1 MWDVELRNEGA
12 EGLVQR
18 PGATMS
24 GGRAEEAK
32 EEGPLRR
39 RRKGT
44 ESEDVGRA
52 SGARWTMGIPGLC
65 VMGRQV
71 TGEQKGRSSL
81 GWDHGRPQPLRKGRA
96 DQWLGTLSPRCPR
109 TMAAG
114 REQVSGRVFARA
126 YE

>member
-44 ESEDVGRA
+44 ESEDVDTE
-52 SGARWTMGIPGLC
+52 SM
-65 VMGRQV
+65 
-71 TGEQKGRSSL
+71 
-81 GWDHGRPQPLRKGRA
+81 
-96 DQWLGTLSPRCPR
+96 RCPTDDGHSWPMCHGQAGDGNR
-109 TMAAG
+109 GAAP
-114 REQVSGRVFARA
+114 A
-126 YE
+126 